1 MKGCEEVK
9 KVCID
14 PGHGGKDKGSTGVS
28 GYIEANG
35 VLDISIKLKDKLL
48 TLGFDVVMTREKDET
63 VSLVRRA
70 NIINT
75 CGADIAVSIH
85 TNASKNSSAHGIETY
100 YSAFSKLSDML
111 AKFIQDEVIK
121 ETGLYNRGIKKKLNK
136 DGKDFYF
143 IIRNSQIPI
152 VLIECGFATNEIEGK
167 LLSSSIFREKIAQG
181 ILNGII
187 KYFNN
192 VK

>member
-1 MKGCEEVK
+1 MK

>member
-1 MKGCEEVK
+1 MRGSETVK

-28 GYIEANG
+28 GYIEANA
-35 VLDISIKLKDKLL
+35 VLDISLKLRDKLL
-48 TLGFDVVMTREKDET
+48 ALGFDVAMTREKDET
-63 VSLVRRA
+63 VSLIQR
-70 NIINT
+70 IKTINT
-75 CGADIAVSIH
+75 CGADVAVSIH
-85 TNASKNSSAHGIETY
+85 TNASRNTSAHGIETF
-100 YSAFSKLSDML
+100 YSAFSKSSDML
-111 AKFIQDEVIK
+111 AKFIQEEVVK

-136 DGKDFYF
+136 DGKDFYY
-143 IIRNSQIPI
+143 IIRNSKVPT
-152 VLIECGFATNEIEGK
+152 VLIECGFATNELEGK
-167 LLSSSIFREKIAQG
+167 LLSSSVFRERAAQG